1 MEKHHFPGVAE
12 EDSDPTPEAILVELD
27 PYIVTLVGR
36 LARSLPSLVRTGTDD
51 LDEIAQRV
59 RIKYWRALE
68 CRPIEHHKAYIRSIV
83 MHEIAEMA
91 RKRKPTLPLLYNED
105 GELYMGDVEIAICEE
120 MANPEAIYLE
130 GESFLA
136 RLERCMAFMSALP
149 ARQQRVLACRVFEA
163 IGELQEVIEAF
174 ERHDIGEEMQRWPAS
189 EADKKLLKAS
199 HSAARKKAERD
210 LLLEERI
217 AHALNRFERPR
228 RATRI
233 PASEKALARR

>member
-1 MEKHHFPGVAE
+1 MEKHHPLCVAE

-59 RIKYWRALE
+59 RIKYWRALL
-68 CRPIEHHKAYIRSIV
+68 CRPIEHHKAYIRSII
-83 MHEIAEMA
+83 MHEIAEMV
-91 RKRKPTLPLLYNED
+91 RRRKPTLPLLYNED

-120 MANPEAIYLE
+120 MANPEVAYLE
-130 GESFLA
+130 GESFQA
-136 RLERCMAFMSALP
+136 RLERCMEFIAALP
-149 ARQQRVLACRVFEA
+149 SQQQRVLACKVFEA
-163 IGELQEVIEAF
+163 IGELQDVIEAF
-174 ERHDIGEEMQRWPAS
+174 ERHDIDEEKYHWPEC

-217 AHALNRFERPR
+217 TNTLNRFERRQRVNRMP
-228 RATRI
+228 
-233 PASEKALARR
+233 EKTLARR